1 MNYSKCVSV
10 LCIMFVQGYI
20 GGSLGISPV
29 SCFPLSIFHF
39 QILLCNN
46 IIKLGAI
53 DYWETMYNFTNYLD
67 RDYDF
72 FFKKFNYF
80 IKFYRDKLK
89 TLPKSSCIERQ
100 SCDNKILAFFLP
112 WPKFLYE
119 MLLCKAWFTMMLAP

>member
-1 MNYSKCVSV
+1 
-10 LCIMFVQGYI
+10 
-20 GGSLGISPV
+20 
-29 SCFPLSIFHF
+29 
-39 QILLCNN
+39 
-46 IIKLGAI
+46 
-53 DYWETMYNFTNYLD
+53 MYNFTNYLD

-119 MLLCKAWFTMMLAP
+119 ILLCKA

>member
-53 DYWETMYNFTNYLD
+53 DY
-67 RDYDF
+67 
-72 FFKKFNYF
+72 
-80 IKFYRDKLK
+80 
-89 TLPKSSCIERQ
+89 
-100 SCDNKILAFFLP
+100 
-112 WPKFLYE
+112 
-119 MLLCKAWFTMMLAP
+119 